1 MAMQSKRLAHMTVA
15 LLTMAAI
22 GNPSGAWAKAP
33 IAYPSAGQSL
43 EQQSKD
49 EAECRVWST
58 QQTGVY
64 PDQAPAEY
72 YNSGPTG
79 NVVRGAA
86 RGAAIGAVG
95 GAIGGDAGR
104 GAKMGA
110 GMGAAAGLL
119 KNGRQRRENA
129 RANDQA
135 QAQYQA
141 DLGAYYNAFGACMQ
155 GRGYVVR

>member
-1 MAMQSKRLAHMTVA
+1 MKTKPITIFVLAAAVA
-15 LLTMAAI
+15 TGPA
-22 GNPSGAWAKAP
+22 SAWAKAP

-49 EAECRVWST
+49 EGECRIWST

-64 PDQAPAEY
+64 PDQAPPDY
-72 YNSGPTG
+72 YGNAYAPSG

-95 GAIGGDAGR
+95 GAIGGDAGK

-119 KNGRQRRENA
+119 KNGRSAAANPQRRP
-129 RANDQA
+129 
-135 QAQYQA
+135 
-141 DLGAYYNAFGACMQ
+141 GAGA
-155 GRGYVVR
+155 V

>member
-1 MAMQSKRLAHMTVA
+1 MKSKTGSLLIAATVVAVGLAA
-15 LLTMAAI
+15 
-22 GNPSGAWAKAP
+22 NAWAKAP

-49 EAECRVWST
+49 ESECRIWAT

-64 PDQAPAEY
+64 PDQAPPEY
-72 YNSGPTG
+72 YGNSSAPTG
-79 NVVRGAA
+79 NIVRGAA

-95 GAIGGDAGR
+95 GAIGGDAGK

-119 KNGRQRRENA
+119 RNGRERRAQA

-135 QAQYQA
+135 AAQYQA
-141 DLGAYYNAFGACMQ
+141 DLGSYYNAFAACMQ